1 MSAAAM
7 NTSDPR
13 SNFAYPLLD
22 VTRLLRKHFDR
33 RAEPLG
39 LTRAQWRAIKIIHR
53 HPAISQKALAELLEM
68 EPIPVGRV
76 VDRLQQAG
84 FVERRADP
92 ADRRVW
98 RLHTRAKALGV
109 LDDMEVIA
117 SGLRDETLAGISD
130 AELAACLGVL
140 ERMKQ
145 NLLALEETPAKNSP
159 KVTE

>member
-7 NTSDPR
+7 NRPDPR
-13 SNFAYPLLD
+13 SNFAYPLMD

-53 HPAISQKALAELLEM
+53 QEGISQKALAELLEM

-76 VDRLQQAG
+76 IDRLQQAG

-92 ADRRVW
+92 NDRRVW
-98 RLHTRAKALGV
+98 RLHTLPRADGV

-117 SGLRDETLAGISD
+117 AGLRDDTLAGITD
-130 AELAACLGVL
+130 ADLIQCLAVL

-145 NLLALEETPAKNSP
+145 NLLALEDAAPKN
-159 KVTE
+159 TNDR

>member
-1 MSAAAM
+1 MSSATM
-7 NTSDPR
+7 STSDSR

-39 LTRAQWRAIKIIHR
+39 LTRAQWRAIKVIHR
-53 HPAISQKALAELLEM
+53 HEGISQKALAELLEM

-76 VDRLQQAG
+76 IDRLQQAG

-92 ADRRVW
+92 QDRRVW
-98 RLHTRAKALGV
+98 RLHTMDKAHGV
-109 LDDMEVIA
+109 LDDMEIIA
-117 SGLRDETLAGISD
+117 AGLRDDTLAGIAD

-145 NLLALEETPAKNSP
+145 NLLALEEPSSRN
-159 KVTE
+159 TENQ

>member
-7 NTSDPR
+7 NNPDLR
-13 SNFAYPLLD
+13 ANFAYPLLD

-33 RAEPLG
+33 RAAPLG
-39 LTRAQWRAIKIIHR
+39 LTRAQWRAIKSIHR
-53 HPAISQKALAELLEM
+53 HEAITQKALAELLEM

-76 VDRLQQAG
+76 IDRLQQSG

-98 RLHTRAKALGV
+98 RLHVTAKARGV

-117 SGLRDETLAGISD
+117 SGLRDDALAGVSD
-130 AELAACLGVL
+130 ADLAACIAVL
-140 ERMKQ
+140 DRIKQ
-145 NLLALEETPAKNSP
+145 NLLALDDDTTKSP
-159 KVTE
+159 

>member
-1 MSAAAM
+1 MSSAAM
-7 NTSDPR
+7 NSADPR

-53 HPAISQKALAELLEM
+53 HEGISQKALAELLEM

-76 VDRLQQAG
+76 IDRLQQAG

-92 ADRRVW
+92 NDRRVW
-98 RLHTRAKALGV
+98 RLHTLPRADGV

-117 SGLRDETLAGISD
+117 AGLRDETLTGISD
-130 AELAACLGVL
+130 AELIRCLGVL

-145 NLLALEETPAKNSP
+145 NLLALEEAASKN
-159 KVTE
+159 TNER

>member
-7 NTSDPR
+7 NSSDPR

-53 HPAISQKALAELLEM
+53 HEGISQKALAELLEM

-76 VDRLQQAG
+76 IDRLQQAG

-92 ADRRVW
+92 NDRRVW
-98 RLHTRAKALGV
+98 RLHTLPRADGV

-117 SGLRDETLAGISD
+117 AGLRDETLTGISD
-130 AELAACLGVL
+130 AELISCLGVL

-145 NLLALEETPAKNSP
+145 NLLALEEAASKN
-159 KVTE
+159 TNR

>member
-1 MSAAAM
+1 MSAATM
-7 NTSDPR
+7 IRPDLR

-39 LTRAQWRAIKIIHR
+39 LTRAQWRAIKVIHR
-53 HPAISQKALAELLEM
+53 QPGISQKALAELLEM
-68 EPIPVGRV
+68 EPIPVSRV
-76 VDRLQQAG
+76 IDRLQQAG

-98 RLHTRAKALGV
+98 RLHTRDRAHGV

-117 SGLRDETLAGISD
+117 AGLRDDALAGVSD
-130 AELAACLGVL
+130 AELAACVDVL

-145 NLLALEETPAKNSP
+145 NLLALEDPALKN
-159 KVTE
+159 T

>member
-1 MSAAAM
+1 MSSAAM

-39 LTRAQWRAIKIIHR
+39 LTRAQWRAIKVIHR
-53 HPAISQKALAELLEM
+53 HEGISQKALAELLEM

-76 VDRLQQAG
+76 IDRLQQAG

-92 ADRRVW
+92 QDRRVW
-98 RLHTRAKALGV
+98 RLHTMDRAHGV
-109 LDDMEVIA
+109 LDDMEIIA
-117 SGLRDETLAGISD
+117 AGLRDDALTGIAD

-145 NLLALEETPAKNSP
+145 NLLALEEPSSRN
-159 KVTE
+159 TENQ

>member
-1 MSAAAM
+1 MSLAAM
-7 NTSDPR
+7 NASDLR

-39 LTRAQWRAIKIIHR
+39 LTRAQWRAIKAIHR
-53 HPAISQKALAELLEM
+53 HEGISQKALAELLEM

-76 VDRLQQAG
+76 IDRLQQAG

-92 ADRRVW
+92 QDRRVW
-98 RLHTRAKALGV
+98 RLHTTDRSHGV

-117 SGLRDETLAGISD
+117 AGLRDDALAGIND
-130 AELAACLGVL
+130 TELAACLGVL

-145 NLLALEETPAKNSP
+145 NLLALEELSSRK
-159 KVTE
+159 TENQ

>member
-1 MSAAAM
+1 MTA
-7 NTSDPR
+7 DDLR

-39 LTRAQWRAIKIIHR
+39 LTRAQWRAIKVIHR
-53 HPAISQKALAELLEM
+53 HAAISQKALAELLEM

-76 VDRLQQAG
+76 IDRLQQAG

-92 ADRRVW
+92 QDRRVW
-98 RLHTRAKALGV
+98 RLYITAKAHGV
-109 LDDMEVIA
+109 LDAMEHIA
-117 SGLRDETLAGISD
+117 AGLRDDVLAGIGD
-130 AELAACLGVL
+130 DELAACIATL

-145 NLLALEETPAKNSP
+145 NLLALEEIPAKN
-159 KVTE
+159 TDRD

>member
-1 MSAAAM
+1 MSAAIM
-7 NTSDPR
+7 NRPDPR
-13 SNFAYPLLD
+13 STFAYPLLD

-39 LTRAQWRAIKIIHR
+39 LTRAQWRAIKMIHR
-53 HPAISQKALAELLEM
+53 HEGISQKALAELLEM
-68 EPIPVGRV
+68 EAIPVSRV

-92 ADRRVW
+92 QDRRVW
-98 RLHTRAKALGV
+98 RLHTLPRADAV

-117 SGLRDETLAGISD
+117 AGLRDVALAGITD
-130 AELAACLGVL
+130 AELIACLDVL

-145 NLLALEETPAKNSP
+145 NLAALDDKNSP
-159 KVTE
+159 KNTATN

>member
-1 MSAAAM
+1 MSAATMSA
-7 NTSDPR
+7 SDSR

-39 LTRAQWRAIKIIHR
+39 LTRAQWRAIKVIHR
-53 HPAISQKALAELLEM
+53 HEGISQKALAEFLEM

-76 VDRLQQAG
+76 IDRLQQAG

-92 ADRRVW
+92 QDRRVW
-98 RLHTRAKALGV
+98 RLHTTDKAHGV

-117 SGLRDETLAGISD
+117 AGLRDDTLAGIDD

-145 NLLALEETPAKNSP
+145 NLLALEDTASKNTETQ
-159 KVTE
+159 

>member
-1 MSAAAM
+1 MSASPMSA
-7 NTSDPR
+7 SDAR

-39 LTRAQWRAIKIIHR
+39 LTRAQWRAIKSIHR
-53 HPAISQKALAELLEM
+53 HAGISQKALAELLEM

-98 RLHTRAKALGV
+98 RLHVTAKADGV
-109 LDDMEVIA
+109 LDGMELIA
-117 SGLRDETLAGISD
+117 AGLRDETLAGITD
-130 AELAACLGVL
+130 AELTACLRVL

-145 NLLALEETPAKNSP
+145 NLLALDDPSSP
-159 KVTE
+159 NTAEPG

>member
-7 NTSDPR
+7 NSPDPR

-53 HPAISQKALAELLEM
+53 HVGISQKALAELLEM

-76 VDRLQQAG
+76 IDRLQQAG

-92 ADRRVW
+92 NDRRVW
-98 RLHTRAKALGV
+98 RLHTLPRAHGV

-117 SGLRDETLAGISD
+117 AGLRDETLSGISD
-130 AELAACLGVL
+130 AELISCLGVL

-145 NLLALEETPAKNSP
+145 NLLALEDAASKNTNEP
-159 KVTE
+159 

>member
-7 NTSDPR
+7 NRPDLR
-13 SNFAYPLLD
+13 SNVAYPLLD

-39 LTRAQWRAIKIIHR
+39 LTRAQWRAIKVIHR
-53 HPAISQKALAELLEM
+53 QPGISQKALAELLEM

-76 VDRLQQAG
+76 IDRLQQAG

-98 RLHTRAKALGV
+98 RLHTLDKADGV

-117 SGLRDETLAGISD
+117 AGLRDDALAGVSD
-130 AELAACLGVL
+130 AELAACVDVL

-145 NLLALEETPAKNSP
+145 NLLALEEPSSKNS
-159 KVTE
+159 

>member
-7 NTSDPR
+7 NRPDLR

-39 LTRAQWRAIKIIHR
+39 LTRAQWRAIKVIHR
-53 HPAISQKALAELLEM
+53 QPGISQKALAELLEM

-76 VDRLQQAG
+76 IDRLQQAG

-98 RLHTRAKALGV
+98 RLHTLDKAHGV

-117 SGLRDETLAGISD
+117 AGLRDDALAGVSD
-130 AELAACLGVL
+130 AELAACVDVL

-145 NLLALEETPAKNSP
+145 NLLALEEASSKNS
-159 KVTE
+159 

>member
-1 MSAAAM
+1 MSAAVM
-7 NTSDPR
+7 STSDLR

-39 LTRAQWRAIKIIHR
+39 LTRAQWRAIKVIHR
-53 HPAISQKALAELLEM
+53 HEAISQKALAEMLEM

-76 VDRLQQAG
+76 IDRLQQAG

-92 ADRRVW
+92 QDRRVW
-98 RLHTRAKALGV
+98 RLHITGKAHGI
-109 LDDMEVIA
+109 LDGMEVIA
-117 SGLRDETLAGISD
+117 AGLRDDALAGIGD

-145 NLLALEETPAKNSP
+145 NLLALEEAAPKNS
-159 KVTE
+159 ENQ

>member
-1 MSAAAM
+1 MSVAAM
-7 NTSDPR
+7 NRPDLR

-39 LTRAQWRAIKIIHR
+39 LTRAQWRAIKLIHR
-53 HPAISQKALAELLEM
+53 EPGISQKALAELLEM

-76 VDRLQQAG
+76 LDRLQQAG

-92 ADRRVW
+92 GDRRVW
-98 RLHTRAKALGV
+98 RLHITDKAHGV
-109 LDDMEVIA
+109 LDGMEVIA
-117 SGLRDETLAGISD
+117 AGLRDDALAGIGD
-130 AELAACLGVL
+130 AELAACMAVL

-145 NLLALEETPAKNSP
+145 NLLALEETPAKNR
-159 KVTE
+159 